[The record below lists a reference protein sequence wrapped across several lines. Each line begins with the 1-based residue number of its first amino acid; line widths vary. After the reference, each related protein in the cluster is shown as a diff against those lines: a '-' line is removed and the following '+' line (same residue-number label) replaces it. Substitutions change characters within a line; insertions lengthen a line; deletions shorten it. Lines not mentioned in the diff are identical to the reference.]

1 MLSASPALIAGIA
14 LPLLFLWL
22 VRTLDL
28 YASGSFNNVLVA
40 LVGGLAAFGGA
51 YVVNTAIMGRGVS
64 FQTITTTTAPIAEEL
79 LKSIALLILVGRP
92 NFTYF
97 VDGAI
102 YGFAAGTAFAVM
114 ENPYYA
120 INVPGGG
127 GIGTMLM
134 RAFSTSL
141 MHGTASALV
150 GIALGRFRFARGGS
164 KGLSLLAGWAAAIV
178 LHASF
183 NRAVYHQVGGI
194 VLPLALGLGGVGL
207 VIGFIFWGL
216 REEKSWLEE
225 KLGMDQL
232 RVTKGEKGIVLK
244 MEDLDKLLEPI
255 EATFGEEKRDQV
267 EAFVKYQA
275 QLGIKRKAV
284 ELARDEKLRGELQKQ
299 IDEMQQKM
307 DALRRQVGAYCMS
320 YVRFILPLEGLM
332 YAMIAD
338 RIREMQERPP
348 SDKDLWRDVVGHVE
362 DDQEGT
368 LKTSTLFGKIS
379 SEGKRIAN
387 SE

>member
-1 MLSASPALIAGIA
+1 
-14 LPLLFLWL
+14 
-22 VRTLDL
+22 
-28 YASGSFNNVLVA
+28 FNNVLVA
-40 LVGGLAAFGGA
+40 LVGGLAAFGA
-51 YVVNTAIMGRGVS
+51 AHTVNTAVVNRGVS
-64 FQTITTTTAPIAEEL
+64 FQAVTTTTAPIAEEL
-79 LKSIALLILVGRP
+79 LKSIALLFLVGRP

-120 INVPGGG
+120 IAIPGSG

-150 GIALGRFRFARGGS
+150 GVALGRFRFARGGS
-164 KGLSLLAGWAAAIV
+164 RGLSLLAGWGSAIA
-178 LHASF
+178 LHAGF

-194 VLPLALGLGGVGL
+194 ALPLALGLGGVIL
-207 VIGFIFWGL
+207 VVSFIFWGL

-255 EATFGEEKRDQV
+255 QATFGEEKRDQV
-267 EAFVKYQA
+267 EAFVRYQA
-275 QLGIKRKAV
+275 QLGIKRKAA

-299 IDEMQQKM
+299 IDEMQLKM

-332 YAMIAD
+332 YAMIAE
-338 RIREMQERPP
+338 RIKEMQDRPP
-348 SDKDLWRDVVGHVE
+348 SDKDLWRDVAGRA
-362 DDQEGT
+362 EGEKEA
-368 LKTSTLFGKIS
+368 KTSMFDRIS
-379 SEGKRIAN
+379 RE
-387 SE
+387 